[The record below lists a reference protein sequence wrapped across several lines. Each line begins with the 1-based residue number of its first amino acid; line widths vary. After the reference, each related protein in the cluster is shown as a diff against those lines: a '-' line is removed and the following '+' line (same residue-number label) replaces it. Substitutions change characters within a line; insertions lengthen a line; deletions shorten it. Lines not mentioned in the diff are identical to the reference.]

1 MDSMSQ
7 ANIKIRTQQIQELKK
22 ITGENTGQK
31 AVEKALL
38 YYLKDAKQRRI
49 IDVLDQVEF
58 VEGFDPLVNRRNEK
72 R

>member
-1 MDSMSQ
+1 MFKMDSMSQ

-31 AVEKALL
+31 AVDKALL

-58 VEGFDPLVNRRNEK
+58 VEGFDPLVIRRN
-72 R
+72 